1 MNKTVIIL
9 TAALLMT
16 AQPMTAQ
23 KKELSDARTIL
34 KSRANYDKAE
44 KLMTDLI
51 KKDTIH
57 LYNPKVLLTWY
68 ESVQGQYEAANE
80 KLYLKQKYDTV
91 AFYTVIRR
99 LQQVGLKLDSLEI
112 RLDGKGKAAHRKS
125 HGEYLNMLRPNLYFG
140 GTYLVRKGDY
150 RKAFD
155 FFDTYI
161 KAAEEPMFETYRYA
175 STDTLLPVAAY
186 WATLCGFK
194 LQNPQLTLT
203 HCHEALHDSQKAQ
216 FTLQYMCEAY
226 LQQKDTPRYVATL
239 TEGFSRF
246 PDYPYFFP
254 RLADYYTSQSR
265 TDSVLMVADQGLKH
279 DAKGRLFLLAKSVA
293 LLDLERYD
301 ECISTSQQLMD
312 CYPEQAESYYN
323 IATCHLN
330 RALVVEQENEPRKN
344 RERLQKLYGD
354 ARPMMEK
361 YRELAPAD
369 QKRWAPAL
377 YRIYL
382 NLNMGKQFEE
392 IDRLM
397 R

>member
-1 MNKTVIIL
+1 MNKAIKIL
-9 TAALLMT
+9 IAALLMT
-16 AQPMTAQ
+16 ALPMSAQ
-23 KKELSDARTIL
+23 KKELSDARSIL

-57 LYNPKVLLTWY
+57 LYNPRVLNTWY
-68 ESVQGQYEAANE
+68 EAVQGQYETANE

-91 AFYTVIRR
+91 AFYNVIRR
-99 LQQVGLKLDSLEI
+99 LHQVGLKLDSLET

-140 GTYLVRKGDY
+140 GTFLVRRGDY
-150 RKAFD
+150 KKAFD

-161 KAAEEPMFETYRYA
+161 RAAEEPMFESYHYVRN
-175 STDTLLPVAAY
+175 DTLLPVAAY
-186 WATLCGFK
+186 WATLCGYK
-194 LQNPQLTLT
+194 LHDAGMTLA
-203 HCHEALHDSQKAQ
+203 HSHEALHDSQKAQ

-226 LQQKDTPRYVATL
+226 QQQNNTPCYVATL
-239 TEGFSRF
+239 TEGFGRY
-246 PDYPYFFP
+246 PDYPYYFP
-254 RLADYYTSQSR
+254 RLADYYTSQAR
-265 TDSVLMVADQGLKH
+265 NDSVLIVADQGLKH
-279 DAKGRLFLLAKSVA
+279 DPKGRLFLLAKSLA
-293 LLDLERYD
+293 LLNLERYD
-301 ECISTSQQLMD
+301 ECISTSQQLMEY
-312 CYPEQAESYYN
+312 YPEQPEAYYS
-323 IATCHLN
+323 IATCYLN
-330 RALVVEQENEPRKN
+330 QALVVEMENEPRKN
-344 RERLQKLYGD
+344 RERLQKLYGE

-361 YRELAPAD
+361 YRELAPAE

>member
-1 MNKTVIIL
+1 MNKTVTIL
-9 TAALLMT
+9 IAALLL
-16 AQPMTAQ
+16 AVLPAAAQ
-23 KKELSDARTIL
+23 KKELSDARSIL
-34 KSRANYDKAE
+34 KTRANYDKAE

-51 KKDTIH
+51 QKDTIH
-57 LYNPKVLLTWY
+57 LYNPKVLGIWY
-68 ESVQGQYEAANE
+68 EAVQGQYEAANE

-112 RLDGKGKAAHRKS
+112 RLDGHGKAAHRKS
-125 HGEYLNMLRPNLYFG
+125 HSEYLNQLRPNLYFG
-140 GTYLVRKGDY
+140 GTYLVRKCDY
-150 RKAFD
+150 QKAFL

-161 KAAEEPMFETYRYA
+161 KAAEEPMFESYHYEERD
-175 STDTLLPVAAY
+175 SLIPVAAY

-194 LQNPQLTLT
+194 LHDAAMTLA
-203 HCHEALHDSQKAQ
+203 HCHLALNDTQKAQ

-226 LQQKDTPRYVATL
+226 QLQKDMPRYVATL
-239 TEGFSRF
+239 KEGFARF

-254 RLADYYTSQSR
+254 RLADYYTQEAR
-265 TDSVLMVADQGLKH
+265 TDSVLAVAEQGLQH
-279 DAKGRLFLLAKSVA
+279 DPRGRLFLIAKSVA

-301 ECISTSQQLMD
+301 ECISTSQQLLEY
-312 CYPEQAESYYN
+312 YPDQAEAYFN
-323 IATCHLN
+323 IATCYLN

-344 RERLQKLYGD
+344 RPILQKLYSD

-392 IDRLM
+392 IDMLM